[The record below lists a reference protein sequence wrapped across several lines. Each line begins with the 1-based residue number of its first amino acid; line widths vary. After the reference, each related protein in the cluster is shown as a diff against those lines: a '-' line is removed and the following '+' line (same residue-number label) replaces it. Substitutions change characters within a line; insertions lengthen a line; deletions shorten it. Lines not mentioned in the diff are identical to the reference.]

1 MEILECQA
9 MESESLSKVLDQSG
23 GLVLSVFYFVSGCGL
38 LNPLGKWGW
47 SLGNQIDAVA
57 RV

>member
-9 MESESLSKVLDQSG
+9 MASESLSKVLDQSG
-23 GLVLSVFYFVSGCGL
+23 GLLSVFYFVSGCGL
-38 LNPLGKWGW
+38 LNRLRKWGW